1 MADSSNAKEQ
11 ERKRKQEEKEDERK
25 RKQEQKERERREK
38 FDQKLKNVSN
48 ARRKKAEKAL
58 ANRTAKLNKKRL
70 NVAEKRAV
78 LRGTLR
84 NRVLAAARE
93 EIADLNEK
101 YVVIPEKGVAESRFQ
116 KYVNATKKRYYKNTK
131 KLNPGQLDIKQR
143 LLNAGI
149 NEKYIKIG
157 ARFKN
162 YNSALAAARKRIN
175 KNSGKTQKSQH
186 RSAILDFAQQSLGL
200 DEKAVRSAVCIKQKK

>member
-1 MADSSNAKEQ
+1 MSVAVNKKEE
-11 ERKRKQEEKEDERK
+11 ERKRKQQEKEEERK

-38 FDQKLKNVSN
+38 FDQKLRNASE

-58 ANRTAKLNKKRL
+58 ANRTAKLNKKRA
-70 NVAEKRAV
+70 NAEEKRAV

-101 YVVIPEKGVAESRFQ
+101 YVIIPEKGVAESRFQ

-131 KLNPGQLDIKQR
+131 KLNPSQLGIKQR

-162 YNSALAAARKRIN
+162 YNSALAAAKKRMN
-175 KNSGKTQKSQH
+175 KNSGKTLKSQH
-186 RSAILDFAQQSLGL
+186 RSAILEFAQQSLGL
-200 DEKAVRSAVCIKQKK
+200 DEKAVRSAICIKQKK